1 MWIPEEG
8 CTIGLCDGLSIVRRE
23 SEKGPV
29 ALMTPWEAR
38 KICGGDDLSSGQYPC
53 FYLPLVTSQV
63 VPHSS
68 ALYSAISIF
77 EKFCSF
83 HLVGDCCPKFDC
95 RHYQRNVHASIVVLT
110 FQRKTGLAVEQE

>member
-38 KICGGDDLSSGQYPC
+38 EIHKDGDLRNRQYPR
-53 FYLPLVTSQV
+53 FHFPLVTGQV
-63 VPHSS
+63 VLHSGT
-68 ALYSAISIF
+68 LDLTVSIF
-77 EKFCSF
+77 EKLHNFD
-83 HLVGDCCPKFDC
+83 LVGDCCPKFDC
-95 RHYQRNVHASIVVLT
+95 GHYKCNVHARVIVLT
-110 FQRKTGLAVEQE
+110 FPKETSLADE